1 MKPRSSYFPFPTPP
15 EGAVVLFVLLMV
27 SGCGGGP
34 PFNSYDPPPT
44 FAFKHLAAYPALTT
58 TYLGTR
64 LDGIYLAD
72 AASPTFTPTGFVN
85 SFTGVWANFGNWT
98 TINGARWPARW
109 RLVATSGCGAG
120 TSSDVT
126 VLSKMFET
134 VCTPRPVTPSVSPS
148 SFSINAPPV
157 TLTITFNTSDVPP
170 GTEVDVWIVDPD
182 TETIISETPGV
193 LDGNLSIQVQAPDVQ
208 PGEYRILVD
217 IDMENSEGGDA
228 TLTVTDD
235 TTPSGP
241 DVLGPDDTLYPDEE
255 ISSLSGQFHF
265 KYQSDGNLVLYAGG
279 NPIWSSVTDGTSSG
293 FVIMQTD
300 GNLVMYD
307 ANEVPVWDSDGSFGH
322 PGAFLQVQDDG
333 NVAIYDTNLTP
344 LWCTCTN

>member
-1 MKPRSSYFPFPTPP
+1 MAFGRNQRMRRRNVERRDRALEDVRDRLHP
-15 EGAVVLFVLLMV
+15 EAGYTKRV
-27 SGCGGGP
+27 
-34 PFNSYDPPPT
+34 T
-44 FAFKHLAAYPALTT
+44 FK
-58 TYLGTR
+58 
-64 LDGIYLAD
+64 
-72 AASPTFTPTGFVN
+72 
-85 SFTGVWANFGNWT
+85 
-98 TINGARWPARW
+98 
-109 RLVATSGCGAG
+109 
-120 TSSDVT
+120 
-126 VLSKMFET
+126 
-134 VCTPRPVTPSVSPS
+134 
-148 SFSINAPPV
+148 FSINAPPV

-182 TETIISETPGV
+182 RETIISETPGV